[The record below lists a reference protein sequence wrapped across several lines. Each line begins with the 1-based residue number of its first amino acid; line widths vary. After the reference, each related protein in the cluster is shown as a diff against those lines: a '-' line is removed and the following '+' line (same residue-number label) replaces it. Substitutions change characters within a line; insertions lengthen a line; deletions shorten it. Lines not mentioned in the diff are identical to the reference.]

1 MKTQV
6 YYYKFDTKSKPGM
19 IIAHGIR
26 FETNEFK
33 NLGAGIDE
41 AQFKILCDAHPE
53 LKQVDLKSFK
63 EMVATN
69 FR

>member
-19 IIAHGIR
+19 IIAHGVR

-33 NLGAGIDE
+33 ILGQTFDE

-53 LKQVDLKSFK
+53 LAGIDFSAFK
-63 EMVATN
+63 ETVASN